1 MSVVQLPPSYNLT
14 DVKPASSAS
23 GQAVYSKIR
32 SDNATYGAGDVIRL
46 TIPTGNNMF
55 LSAPDSFITGRIRP
69 TFTGGAGAG
78 AAMRMD
84 GSIYSIFRRI
94 TVYHGSSMIENIL
107 NANRLY
113 NALYDVQ
120 CGPSERT
127 SGSVNLLTD
136 ETTGIGTNNYT
147 YGAVMAS
154 GTTYSFSLCLPS
166 ILGSF
171 AEKAIPLAFM
181 GAAELYI
188 EMELEAG
195 VRAFTSRVGDSISGT
210 TGIFTTA
217 PTATYEISEFYYNAC
232 ITNLAPDVAGVL
244 RQAMMSRP
252 VILPCISY
260 RGEQRVVSASA
271 TSFSDKFSF
280 QFSSCKGILWWLTN
294 GLTANGAVIN
304 TNYNAAITTR
314 APGDLMEWWV
324 SLNGQDFPPSHI
336 KAGAEIPV
344 ADNVSSRIHGAECFA
359 HLERFLNQNAA
370 AGLQSVLTKEL
381 YCNSNTFA
389 SASAAPAGSTA
400 GSDQGDAKK
409 FVAALSLDRFD
420 GENQRALSGVNTM
433 SSQVQIALQFT
444 TGVSQTMN
452 LYAFAMFDL
461 GLELVDGLLIARY

>member
-14 DVKPASSAS
+14 DVKPASSAG

-32 SDNATYGAGDVIRL
+32 SDNATYGAGDVLRL

-55 LSAPDSFITGRIRP
+55 LSAPDSFITGKIKP
-69 TFTGGAGAG
+69 TITGGVAGS
-78 AAMRMD
+78 MRVD
-84 GSIYSIFRRI
+84 GSIYSIFKRI

-127 SGSVNLLTD
+127 SGSVNLLVD
-136 ETTGIGTNNYT
+136 EGGIGMNNYT
-147 YGAVMAS
+147 YGNSVTS

-171 AEKAIPLAFM
+171 AEKAIPLAMM

-188 EMELEAG
+188 EIELEQG
-195 VRAFTSRVGDSISGT
+195 VRVFTSRIGDSVSGT
-210 TGIFTTA
+210 IGAYTTA
-217 PTATYEISEFYYNAC
+217 PTAVTYEISEFYYNAC
-232 ITNLAPDVAGVL
+232 ITNLSSDVTGIL
-244 RQAMMSRP
+244 KQAMMSRP

-280 QFSSCKGILWWLTN
+280 QFSSCKGIMWWLTN
-294 GLTANGAVIN
+294 GSTANGAIVSN
-304 TNYNAAITTR
+304 NYNAAVTTR
-314 APGDLMEWWV
+314 APGDLNEWWI

-336 KAGAEIPV
+336 KAGQESAT
-344 ADNVSSRIHGAECFA
+344 RIFGSEPFA
-359 HLERFLNQNAA
+359 HLERYLNQNAA

-381 YCNSNTFA
+381 YCHSLT
-389 SASAAPAGSTA
+389 TA
-400 GSDQGDAKK
+400 VSDGNDAKK
-409 FVAALSLDRFD
+409 FVAAVSLDRFD

-433 SSQVQIALQFT
+433 SAQVQLAMQFT
-444 TGVSQTMN
+444 TGVTETMN
-452 LYAFAMFDL
+452 LYAFSLFDL
-461 GLELVDGLLIARY
+461 GLELLDGLLVARY

>member
-14 DVKPASSAS
+14 DVKPASSAG

-32 SDNATYGAGDVIRL
+32 SDNATYGAGDVLRL

-69 TFTGGAGAG
+69 TFTGGAGANG
-78 AAMRMD
+78 IMRLD

-127 SGSVNLLTD
+127 SGSINLLVDENTD
-136 ETTGIGTNNYT
+136 AVVPTAGTIGTNNYT
-147 YGAVMAS
+147 YGAALVS

-166 ILGSF
+166 ILGAF

-188 EMELEAG
+188 EIELEAG
-195 VRAFTSRVGDSISGT
+195 VRAFTSRTPSSISGAI
-210 TGIFTTA
+210 GQFTTA
-217 PTATYEISEFYYNAC
+217 PAVTYEISEFYYNAC
-232 ITNLAPDVAGVL
+232 ITNLSSDVAGVL

-280 QFSSCKGILWWLTN
+280 QFSSCKGIMWWLTN
-294 GLTANGAVIN
+294 GATANGTVEQ
-304 TNYNAAITTR
+304 TNYNAAVTTR
-314 APGDLMEWWV
+314 APGDLMEWWI

-336 KAGAEIPV
+336 KAGSESAT
-344 ADNVSSRIHGAECFA
+344 RIHGAEVFA
-359 HLERFLNQNAA
+359 HLERYLNQNAA

-381 YCNSNTFA
+381 YCNSVTT
-389 SASAAPAGSTA
+389 AANDAA
-400 GSDQGDAKK
+400 DAKK
-409 FVAALSLDRFD
+409 FVAAVSLDRFD

>member
-14 DVKPASSAS
+14 DVKPASSAG

-32 SDNATYGAGDVIRL
+32 SDNSTYSAGDVLRL

-55 LSAPDSFITGRIRP
+55 LSAPDSFITGKIKP
-69 TFTGGAGAG
+69 TITGGAGAG
-78 AAMRMD
+78 TMRVD
-84 GSIYSIFRRI
+84 GSIYSIFKRI

-127 SGSVNLLTD
+127 SGSINLLVD
-136 ETTGIGTNNYT
+136 ELGGIGYNNYT
-147 YGAVMAS
+147 YGAIIAS
-154 GTTYSFSLCLPS
+154 GSTYSFSLCLPS

-171 AEKAIPLAFM
+171 SEKAVPLAMM

-188 EMELEAG
+188 EIELEAG
-195 VRAFTSRVGDSISGT
+195 VRVFTSRTPDSVGGT
-210 TGIFTTA
+210 IGAYTTA
-217 PTATYEISEFYYNAC
+217 PTAVTYEISEFYYNAC
-232 ITNLAPDVAGVL
+232 ITNLSADVTNVL
-244 RQAMMSRP
+244 KQAMMSRP

-260 RGEQRVVSASA
+260 RGEQRVISASA

-280 QFSSCKGILWWLTN
+280 QFSSCKGLMWWLTN
-294 GLTANGAVIN
+294 GSTANGAVVS
-304 TNYNAAITTR
+304 TNYNAAVTTR
-314 APGDLMEWWV
+314 APGDLNEWWI

-336 KAGAEIPV
+336 KAGQE
-344 ADNVSSRIHGAECFA
+344 SGTRINGAEAFA
-359 HLERFLNQNAA
+359 HLERYLNQNAA

-381 YCNSNTFA
+381 YCHSLT
-389 SASAAPAGSTA
+389 TA
-400 GSDQGDAKK
+400 VSDGNDAKK
-409 FVAALSLDRFD
+409 FVAAVSCDRFD
-420 GENQRALSGVNTM
+420 NENQRQLSGINSM
-433 SSQVQIALQFT
+433 SSQVQIAMQFT
-444 TGVSQTMN
+444 TGVTESMN